1 VERVEQRRST
11 PPAATR
17 TERFQQQLTE
27 RGVVVSLVVVG
38 ARRPRPE
45 LRPMFVPRPV
55 KIVDRRAKHI
65 PSAVAKNLRQL
76 IAKGRLPRR
85 GPPIDPDPH
94 RTTNID

>member
-1 VERVEQRRST
+1 
-11 PPAATR
+11 
-17 TERFQQQLTE
+17 
-27 RGVVVSLVVVG
+27 
-38 ARRPRPE
+38 
-45 LRPMFVPRPV
+45 MFVPRPV

-94 RTTNID
+94 RMTNID